1 MEKETKYTI
10 IGLVATLFCLA
21 VAITCAVLRKFD
33 VVSIVM
39 LSLVAAFTIFACVL
53 MLIDFIKERKA
64 KKA

>member
-1 MEKETKYTI
+1 MEKETKYMI

-39 LSLVAAFTIFACVL
+39 LALVATFTAIACVFMVL
-53 MLIDFIKERKA
+53 DFVKSRKS
-64 KKA
+64 K